1 MPQYLVVH
9 FERISD
15 RIAYENMFINRHL
28 VNTVGQKF
36 LKCMTCSDPLPL
48 NYRYEINEEWLVDH
62 IKLGKPDDIIWENMD
77 YGPCQW
83 IIRRVIGILLMLV
96 SLFITSSL
104 ICLSTLYIATTSSCV
119 DYTTITFAQAQTADQ
134 NTLFCYCQS

>member
-1 MPQYLVVH
+1 
-9 FERISD
+9 
-15 RIAYENMFINRHL
+15 
-28 VNTVGQKF
+28 
-36 LKCMTCSDPLPL
+36 MTCSDPLPL